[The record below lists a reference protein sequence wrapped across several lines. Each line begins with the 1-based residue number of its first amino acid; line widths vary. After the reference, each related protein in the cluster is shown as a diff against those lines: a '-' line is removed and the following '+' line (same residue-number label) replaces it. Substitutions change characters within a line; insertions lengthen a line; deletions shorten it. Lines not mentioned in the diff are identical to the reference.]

1 MQGKLYRGVFREV
14 FEVEGEISDCET
26 QMLSTK
32 VMQKKQNTAGTLS
45 LRWACGGTKW
55 KDKKRRKYGKS

>member
-32 VMQKKQNTAGTLS
+32 VMQKKQNTAGTLL
-45 LRWACGGTKW
+45 LRLARSGTK
-55 KDKKRRKYGKS
+55 